1 MMAHWCYGKV
11 WDSLL
16 DYKENDMDKNV
27 NINKE
32 QYVIDIAHIFKS
44 LWHRAW
50 AILLITVLVGGIV
63 LASTV
68 FLVTP
73 KYSSSVMIYVN
84 NSSLELGEVVDI
96 SASSLSAAQD
106 LVKSYIV
113 ILNTRTTLEQVIHEA
128 GVDYSYGQLREML
141 SANSV
146 NATEIFRVTVT
157 STDPYE
163 AAEIAKAVGDVL
175 TERTQL
181 IIEGTTVRIVDYPV
195 VNTAKVS
202 PSITRNTAIGLI
214 LGFIGACAVFA
225 VFAIL
230 DDTIRDESVILQNY
244 DMPILAKIP
253 DLHMDEGGKKYAYY
267 NSYKSKSDK
276 KQK

>member
-1 MMAHWCYGKV
+1 MIN
-11 WDSLL
+11 
-16 DYKENDMDKNV
+16 KENEMDKKAN
-27 NINKE
+27 NKE
-32 QYVIDIAHIFKS
+32 QYVIDVAHIIKS

-50 AILLITVLVGGIV
+50 VILLITMLVGGIV
-63 LASTV
+63 LAATM

-84 NSSLELGEVVDI
+84 NSSLELGEFVEV
-96 SASSLSAAQD
+96 SASSLSAAQS

-128 GVDYSYGQLREML
+128 GVDYSYKELRDMI
-141 SANSV
+141 SAGSV
-146 NATEIFRVTVT
+146 NSTEIFRVTVT
-157 STDPYE
+157 GTDPYE
-163 AAEIAKAVGDVL
+163 AAEIAEAVGNVL

-195 VNTAKVS
+195 VNTSKVS
-202 PSITRNTAIGLI
+202 PSITKNTALGLV
-214 LGFIGACAVFA
+214 LGFVGSCAVLA
-225 VFAIL
+225 VLAIL
-230 DDTIRDESVILQNY
+230 DDTIRDEDVILQNY

-253 DLHMDEGGKKYAYY
+253 DLNVDEGGKKYGYFG
-267 NSYKSKSDK
+267 SYKSKSNT